1 MVRCE
6 MKEGKHITIAYGSD
20 EFIGYLLSVYD
31 DRLAPN
37 IEASEAVNKICN
49 VDDPAVEKA
58 CGAYLQL
65 TTDDK
70 PNVEKVAKETLAVF
84 YERYGVP
91 QAQIKRMWQGVELEG
106 TSKVVVE
113 WKQRTRRTRSLLG
126 WHYEDMF
133 DDRDE
138 RHVTL
143 LLEDGMRYTLKGNAV
158 DYIG

>member
-20 EFIGYLLSVYD
+20 EFIGYILSVYD
-31 DRLAPN
+31 DREAYDICEAVEPSGSGCYHGLVTGFGIGKTVSKATMEFFWKRLAPN

-84 YERYGVP
+84 YEHQTHVARSRVGGYEQGGS
-91 QAQIKRMWQGVELEG
+91 GVEA
-106 TSKVVVE
+106 
-113 WKQRTRRTRSLLG
+113 
-126 WHYEDMF
+126 EDP
-133 DDRDE
+133 
-138 RHVTL
+138 
-143 LLEDGMRYTLKGNAV
+143 EDTIPPRVAL
-158 DYIG
+158 